1 MSVGGG
7 SGLAKRWR
15 RLVKK
20 EGLSSFGQNGQGDDW
35 EKDEGSC
42 GQASVAATLAG
53 SGRENPWNTGWPTLC
68 SHTLGFSSNQIPSCW
83 ESRTIKGSSGCAGY
97 VEAGCCRSRRPFFFV
112 FCEHGWCIAMVLV
125 LAEQRGVTV
134 LVDRKR
140 KGLIDYS
147 RNCHLI
153 VDGNKKVSSQDG
165 DVAINDGRGRASC
178 CR

>member
-1 MSVGGG
+1 
-7 SGLAKRWR
+7 
-15 RLVKK
+15 
-20 EGLSSFGQNGQGDDW
+20 
-35 EKDEGSC
+35 
-42 GQASVAATLAG
+42 
-53 SGRENPWNTGWPTLC
+53 
-68 SHTLGFSSNQIPSCW
+68 
-83 ESRTIKGSSGCAGY
+83 
-97 VEAGCCRSRRPFFFV
+97 
-112 FCEHGWCIAMVLV
+112 MVLV

-153 VDGNKKVSSQDG
+153 VDGNKKVGSQDG